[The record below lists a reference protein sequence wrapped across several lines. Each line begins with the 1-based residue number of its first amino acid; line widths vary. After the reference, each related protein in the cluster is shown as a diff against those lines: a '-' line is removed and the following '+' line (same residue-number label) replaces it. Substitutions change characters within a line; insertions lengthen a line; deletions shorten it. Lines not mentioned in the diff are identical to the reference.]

1 MSLFFKKIERRN
13 LKDPDGPKLWYPVLR
28 RISVLKEKEV
38 ATLIADETTL
48 NAKEAEMALYQLEKV
63 LLRAMLDGKTVQ
75 LGELGT
81 FRLTISAEG
90 AASVDEVSTDLIKKV
105 NLRFLPSLT
114 VREALQK
121 ATFVPVETLSE

>member
-1 MSLFFKKIERRN
+1 MSLFFKKIERRD
-13 LKDPDGPKLWYPVLR
+13 LKDPDGPKLWYPVLK
-28 RISVLKEKEV
+28 RIGVLKEKEV